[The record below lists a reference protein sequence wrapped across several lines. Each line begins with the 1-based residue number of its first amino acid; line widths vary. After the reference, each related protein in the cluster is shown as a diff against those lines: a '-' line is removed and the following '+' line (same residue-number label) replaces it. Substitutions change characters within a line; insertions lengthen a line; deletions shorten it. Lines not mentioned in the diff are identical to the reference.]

1 MPGMKSVVGMGG
13 SGNARELA
21 EMLRQMGR
29 GRDTILAHITPEE
42 AQMLMDMGGSGDINP
57 NTGLPEFQEDYGQL
71 LASEF
76 NEFDPYMGQ
85 PVTSASGGISPEAE
99 AYYTSQR
106 DAAPIDMTGFR
117 QPSQPSPFEPAG
129 MAPMPSGFRFDMNVP
144 SATQRVDITSPVYRE
159 PFAVTQRD
167 FLPEVPEQ
175 PGFLRTAAQAVEDT
189 ASQARQL
196 AREYPTV
203 AKMLSTGATTLPA
216 LINAIRARREAEKSA
231 AELRALGAPLRAQGE
246 ALRQQALAG
255 QLTPQQAAQQEAARA
270 RLRQAGST
278 RGATTGTQ
286 AGMIE
291 SQLGR
296 QRAQLSETNLNNAI
310 KQLNLA
316 NAYDEA
322 AIRAKL
328 AADRDV
334 SDTLGRIYTY
344 IGQQYGGTSQQN
356 QTPPAPPTATTKAS
370 DAVLQEKP
378 VTQRPGQR
386 NE

>member
-42 AQMLMDMGGSGDINP
+42 AQMLMDMGGSGEINP
-57 NTGLPEFQEDYGQL
+57 NTGLPEFQEEDFFG
-71 LASEF
+71 S
-76 NEFDPYMGQ
+76 EFDPYMGQ
-85 PVTSASGGISPEAE
+85 EVTSAEGGISPEAE
-99 AYYTSQR
+99 AYYTGQLG
-106 DAAPIDMTGFR
+106 APPRDMTGFR
-117 QPSQPSPFEPAG
+117 QPSPLEPAG
-129 MAPMPSGFRFDMNVP
+129 ATPMPSGFRFDMNVP

-203 AKMLSTGATTLPA
+203 ARLLSTGATTLPS
-216 LINAIRARREAEKSA
+216 LIAAVRARRDAQKSA
-231 AELRALGAPLRAQGE
+231 DELRRLGAPLRQQGE

-255 QLTPQQAAQQEAARA
+255 NLTPQQAAAQEASRA
-270 RLRQAGST
+270 RLRQASSS

-286 AGMIE
+286 QAMIE
-291 SQLGR
+291 GQLARSRSEQSQ
-296 QRAQLSETNLNNAI
+296 TNLNNAV
-310 KQLNLA
+310 KLLNLA
-316 NAYDEA
+316 NAYDEE
-322 AIRAKL
+322 AIRTSL
-328 AADRDV
+328 AANQRINDRLANV
-334 SDTLGRIYTY
+334 FANLGQAAAASTAPNAPE
-344 IGQQYGGTSQQN
+344 QQR
-356 QTPPAPPTATTKAS
+356 P
-370 DAVLQEKP
+370 P
-378 VTQRPGQR
+378 VTQRPQLA
-386 NE
+386 

>member
-57 NTGLPEFQEDYGQL
+57 NTGLPEFQEEDFFG
-71 LASEF
+71 S
-76 NEFDPYMGQ
+76 EFDPYGGQ
-85 PVTSASGGISPEAE
+85 EVTSASGGISPEAE
-99 AYYTSQR
+99 AYYTGQLG
-106 DAAPIDMTGFR
+106 AAPRDMTGFR
-117 QPSQPSPFEPAG
+117 QPSPLEPAG
-129 MAPMPSGFRFDMNVP
+129 ATPMPSGFRFDMNIP

-356 QTPPAPPTATTKAS
+356 QTPPAPPAASTKAS

>member
-1 MPGMKSVVGMGG
+1 MKSVVGMGG

-42 AQMLMDMGGSGDINP
+42 AQMLMDMGGSGEINP

-106 DAAPIDMTGFR
+106 GAAPIDMTEFR
-117 QPSQPSPFEPAG
+117 QPNPLEPAG
-129 MAPMPSGFRFDMNVP
+129 MAPMPSGFRFDMNIP

-159 PFAVTQRD
+159 SFPITQRD
-167 FLPEVPEQ
+167 FLPDVPEQ

-203 AKMLSTGATTLPA
+203 ARLLSTGATTLPS
-216 LINAIRARREAEKSA
+216 LIAAVRARRDAQKSA
-231 AELRALGAPLRAQGE
+231 DELRRLGAPLRQQGE

-255 QLTPQQAAQQEAARA
+255 SLTPQQAAAQEASRA
-270 RLRQAGST
+270 RLRQQAST

-286 AGMIE
+286 QAMIE
-291 SQLGR
+291 GQLARSRSEQSQ
-296 QRAQLSETNLNNAI
+296 TNLNNAV
-310 KQLNLA
+310 KLLNLA
-316 NAYDEA
+316 NAYDEE
-322 AIRAKL
+322 AIRQTL
-328 AADRDV
+328 AANQRINDRLTNV
-334 SDTLGRIYTY
+334 FANLGQAAAASTAPNAPE
-344 IGQQYGGTSQQN
+344 QQR
-356 QTPPAPPTATTKAS
+356 P
-370 DAVLQEKP
+370 P
-378 VTQRPGQR
+378 VTQRAQVK
-386 NE
+386 E

>member
-42 AQMLMDMGGSGDINP
+42 AQMLMDMGGSGEINP

-106 DAAPIDMTGFR
+106 GAAPIDMTGFR
-117 QPSQPSPFEPAG
+117 QPNPLEPAG

-175 PGFLRTAAQAVEDT
+175 PGFLRTAAQGIEDT

-203 AKMLSTGATTLPA
+203 ARLLSTGATTLPA
-216 LINAIRARREAEKSA
+216 LIASVRARRDAQKSA
-231 AELRALGAPLRAQGE
+231 DELRRLGAPLRQQGE

-255 QLTPQQAAQQEAARA
+255 NLTPQQAAAQEASRA
-270 RLRQAGST
+270 RLRQASSS

-286 AGMIE
+286 QAMIE
-291 SQLGR
+291 GQLARSRSEQSQ
-296 QRAQLSETNLNNAI
+296 TNLNNAV
-310 KQLNLA
+310 KLLNLA
-316 NAYDEA
+316 NAYDEE
-322 AIRAKL
+322 AIRTSL
-328 AADRDV
+328 AANQRINDRLANV
-334 SDTLGRIYTY
+334 FANLGQAAAASTAPNAPE
-344 IGQQYGGTSQQN
+344 QQR
-356 QTPPAPPTATTKAS
+356 P
-370 DAVLQEKP
+370 P
-378 VTQRPGQR
+378 VTQRPQLT
-386 NE
+386 